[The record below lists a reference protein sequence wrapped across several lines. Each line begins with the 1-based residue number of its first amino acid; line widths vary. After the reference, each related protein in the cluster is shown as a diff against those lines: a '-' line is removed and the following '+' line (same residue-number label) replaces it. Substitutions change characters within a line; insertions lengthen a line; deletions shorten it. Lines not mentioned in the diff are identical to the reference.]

1 MLIFFCIFRK
11 PQVPPNQA
19 LNGLVHWQTPHSTL
33 LCHFFGVSDIAEP
46 LATEL
51 DSSDKDSGLKQMR
64 AEQLVLQKKIAAK
77 EVSSFQSY
85 ANIALFSF

>member
-1 MLIFFCIFRK
+1 MFKEYFQETLGAPKPGSKWTSSLAGPTQHTPVSLFR
-11 PQVPPNQA
+11 V
-19 LNGLVHWQTPHSTL
+19 L
-33 LCHFFGVSDIAEP
+33 DIAEP

-51 DSSDKDSGLKQMR
+51 DSSDKDSELKQIR
-64 AEQLVLQKKIAAK
+64 AEQLALQKKIAAK